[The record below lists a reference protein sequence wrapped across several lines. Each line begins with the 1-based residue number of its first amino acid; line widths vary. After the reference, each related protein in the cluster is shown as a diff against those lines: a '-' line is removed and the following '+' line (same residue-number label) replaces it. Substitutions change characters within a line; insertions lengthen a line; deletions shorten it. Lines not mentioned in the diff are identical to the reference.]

1 MRSNQLSY
9 ASLLNRMYY
18 ITYLRNVN
26 PFFKNI
32 FCYS

>member
-18 ITYLRNVN
+18 ITDSENVN
-26 PFFKNI
+26 PFIKKF